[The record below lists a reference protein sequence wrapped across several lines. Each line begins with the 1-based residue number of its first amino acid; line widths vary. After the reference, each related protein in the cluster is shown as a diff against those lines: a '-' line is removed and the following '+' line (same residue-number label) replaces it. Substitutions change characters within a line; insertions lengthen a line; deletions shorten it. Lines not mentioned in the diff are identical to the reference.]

1 MVRLVDD
8 LLEVS
13 RITRGKIELRMQT
26 LDLASVLRSA
36 AETSRPLID
45 EAGHQ
50 FSMEIPP
57 ESLALRADPVR
68 LAQIFANLLNNAAKY
83 TSPGG
88 QIKLVVRRQN
98 GDVVISVRDTGIGIP
113 HDMLPR
119 VFELFTQVD
128 RHVDRAQGG
137 LGIGLTLVKRLVEMH
152 NGKVEAHSEGPGRG
166 SEFVVRLPL
175 ASVSDESHALAVKT
189 EPVTLL
195 ASRRVL
201 IVDDNRDAAESLG
214 ILLKLLGADVHVE
227 YDGEAALRAVAAYR
241 PTVVLLDIGM
251 PGMDGHE
258 VARQIRQQREFDGVT
273 LIALTGWG
281 QEEDRR
287 DSRSAGFEYHLIK
300 PADIGAIETLL
311 SSIERRRAH

>member
-1 MVRLVDD
+1 M
-8 LLEVS
+8 
-13 RITRGKIELRMQT
+13 
-26 LDLASVLRSA
+26 
-36 AETSRPLID
+36 
-45 EAGHQ
+45 
-50 FSMEIPP
+50 
-57 ESLALRADPVR
+57 
-68 LAQIFANLLNNAAKY
+68 
-83 TSPGG
+83 
-88 QIKLVVRRQN
+88 
-98 GDVVISVRDTGIGIP
+98 
-113 HDMLPR
+113 
-119 VFELFTQVD
+119 FELFTQVD

-152 NGKVEAHSEGPGRG
+152 NGTVEAHSDGADRG

-175 ASVSDESHALAVKT
+175 PSVTDERDALAVPT
-189 EPVTLL
+189 ETPALL
-195 ASRRVL
+195 VPRRVL

-258 VARQIRQQREFDGVT
+258 VARQIRQQREFDDVT

-311 SSIERRRAH
+311 SSIERRAH